1 MVLVQ
6 GASRDEN
13 LETGILPTAPAA
25 WYICRG
31 DRHELAK
38 GAQRQIFAIVCV
50 VNLTSLLSE
59 TGTAVYSPSGL
70 GCKRGTSSSLTPRSV
85 VGFNG

>member
-70 GCKRGTSSSLTPRSV
+70 RLA
-85 VGFNG
+85 

>member
-13 LETGILPTAPAA
+13 LETGILPAAPAA

-38 GAQRQIFAIVCV
+38 GAQRQIFAISVCV
-50 VNLTSLLSE
+50 MNLTSMLSE
-59 TGTAVYSPSGL
+59 MGTAVHSPSGSRL
-70 GCKRGTSSSLTPRSV
+70 A
-85 VGFNG
+85 